1 MRETLALVA
10 ALAAALAA
18 CDTAPARPATLP
30 RHSAILTY
38 EVKACKPACKPSET
52 CDHATGKCVAKKT
65 EPVAAVPV
73 CATALDS
80 PLTLGTA
87 IADALAGVG
96 Q

>member
-1 MRETLALVA
+1 MRKTLI
-10 ALAAALAA
+10 ALAIAALAA

-30 RHSAILTY
+30 KHAAILTY
-38 EVKACKPACKPSET
+38 EVKVCKPACGKGET
-52 CDHATGKCVAKKT
+52 CDHATGKCVTKKT
-65 EPVAAVPV
+65 EPVAAVPA
-73 CATALDS
+73 CAPTLDAS